1 MPLAIFDL
9 DETLIDGDCAS
20 LWSEQ
25 MARLGWVDPES
36 FVRRDHELMAAYS
49 RGELAMED
57 YMAFTLEPLI
67 GRTEEEVDHLVGP
80 WVEDVIEP
88 LIFSDATR
96 CIANHRAAGDRLLV
110 ISASGVHL
118 VKPIA
123 ERIGID
129 EVLAIELD
137 IAHGVY
143 SGHTQGTLT
152 YREGKVTRL
161 MEWLQAEGE
170 TLEGAAFYSDSRND
184 LPLLEKVSR
193 PVAVNPDPVLRARA
207 EEAGWPVVAWK

>member
-143 SGHTQGTLT
+143 SGHTKGTLT